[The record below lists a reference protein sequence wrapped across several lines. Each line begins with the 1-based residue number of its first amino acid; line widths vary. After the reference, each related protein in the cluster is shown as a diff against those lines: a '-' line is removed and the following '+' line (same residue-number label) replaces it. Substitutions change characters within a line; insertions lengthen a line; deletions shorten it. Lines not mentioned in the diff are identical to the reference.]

1 MKREREI
8 ILLNISGAD
17 RPGLTATLTEI
28 LAHYEITILDIG
40 QAVIHEDLGLGILFE
55 ITNF

>member
-1 MKREREI
+1 MKKEREI

-28 LAHYEITILDIG
+28 LA
-40 QAVIHEDLGLGILFE
+40 
-55 ITNF
+55 